1 MGMLI
6 LLNIVNLLAAA
17 IDGFQE
23 TNVTDKQPY
32 AYTKVV
38 YTAGGTIKDNK
49 TSGITVT
56 NSPGCYRTQIKGK
69 NTNGFTAGTLDLSFW
84 GDKAFSLPS
93 NNSVYTVS
101 ATNSLT
107 QTLPTGTDSSAI
119 FQLNIPQGQTE
130 FCITIDQNPFIGVA
144 INSAGAAPQLDVT
157 AQNLPDQ
164 AVADFTINE
173 FLPTPEVVP
182 MEFATSA
189 DKSYTEL
196 IFECSR
202 ALFRACVETAVVDC
216 GDKIGAAV
224 KKISLCCRLQKI
236 RDFLAKRCE
245 SICIIPS
252 KKYPVPCPPQPCPKP
267 VPPVTPVHPVAPV
280 CPPVQQPSGPGPQQ
294 VVHEPV
300 TQTFFLDVCI
310 KASIILTQMGS
321 APYVSLFPHVQKP
334 YSQYIAECDKVCFPS
349 SSGYSA
355 GYGGA
360 AHPSYAVRSTQKP
373 TTKTVP
379 AKPCDKKSEKKKTE
393 KKDESDSSSEDEK
406 DKEGYSA
413 GTYIAGGLGAVVVV
427 SVCVYVGYQVMA

>member
-93 NNSVYTVS
+93 NNSVYTIN

-107 QTLPTGTDSSAI
+107 QILPTGLESSAI
-119 FQLNIPQGQTE
+119 FQLNIPQGQTD
-130 FCITIDQNPFIGVA
+130 FCIIIDQNPFIGVA
-144 INSAGAAPQLDVT
+144 IGAQAAQLDVT

-164 AVADFTINE
+164 AVQDFNINE
-173 FLPTPEVVP
+173 FLPAPEAVA

-189 DKSYTEL
+189 DRSYTEL

-202 ALFRACVETAVVDC
+202 ALFRTCLESAVIDC
-216 GDKIGAAV
+216 GDK
-224 KKISLCCRLQKI
+224 
-236 RDFLAKRCE
+236 
-245 SICIIPS
+245 
-252 KKYPVPCPPQPCPKP
+252 
-267 VPPVTPVHPVAPV
+267 
-280 CPPVQQPSGPGPQQ
+280 
-294 VVHEPV
+294 
-300 TQTFFLDVCI
+300 
-310 KASIILTQMGS
+310 
-321 APYVSLFPHVQKP
+321 
-334 YSQYIAECDKVCFPS
+334 
-349 SSGYSA
+349 
-355 GYGGA
+355 
-360 AHPSYAVRSTQKP
+360 
-373 TTKTVP
+373 
-379 AKPCDKKSEKKKTE
+379 
-393 KKDESDSSSEDEK
+393 
-406 DKEGYSA
+406 
-413 GTYIAGGLGAVVVV
+413 
-427 SVCVYVGYQVMA
+427 